1 MKFSRTDTINGVCLP
16 RRRFT
21 AWAALYFAGFVCA
34 PVLGVALLLDV
45 LLYLIFDGLFDRCYG
60 VLCLLP

>member
-1 MKFSRTDTINGVCLP
+1 MKFSRAHTIHGVRLP

-21 AWAALYFAGFVCA
+21 AWAALYFAAFVCA
-34 PVLGVALLLDV
+34 PVLGVAFLLDV
-45 LLYLIFDGLFDRCYG
+45 LLYLIFDGLFGRCYG